1 MLKHIPWITLV
12 ALIAT
17 GLFIRKTWADTKPH
31 TFEPI
36 AVVELFTSEGCSS
49 CPPADELLARITQH
63 TRKQGLRVYPLS
75 FHVDYWNYLGWKDP
89 FSDTAYTRRQRQYG
103 QVMALSS
110 IYTPQIIVN
119 GTDQFVGHRQDTADK
134 SIEKALNTRVPVR
147 VELQVTGWADG
158 ALVIAYKTINARS
171 DMNLHIALVERG
183 LKKNIAR
190 GENRG
195 KTLHHENVVRVFK
208 TVDPGEGQITIQ
220 PPEEVDRGQTSVIAY
235 VQEVDTMR
243 IVGASMV
250 DFE

>member
-1 MLKHIPWITLV
+1 MLKHIPWITL
-12 ALIAT
+12 ATIIAT
-17 GLFIRKTWADTKPH
+17 GLFIRNTRAGIKPH

-49 CPPADELLARITQH
+49 CPPADELLGRITQH
-63 TRKQGLRVYPLS
+63 AQKQGFRVYPLS

-89 FSDTAYTRRQRQYG
+89 FSDPAYTRRQRQYG
-103 QVMALSS
+103 QAMALSS
-110 IYTPQIIVN
+110 IYTPQMIVN

-134 SIEKALNTRVPVR
+134 IIEKALNTSVPVR

-158 ALVIAYKTINARS
+158 PLLIAYKTINARS

-183 LKKNIAR
+183 LKMNIAR
-190 GENRG
+190 GENKG

-208 TVDPGEGQITIQ
+208 TVDPGEGQMTIQ
-220 PPEEVDRGQTSVIAY
+220 PPKDVDRGQASVIAY
-235 VQEVDTMR
+235 VQEADTMR
-243 IVGASMV
+243 IFGASAV